1 MISYSIISHT
11 HTLYKEEALAEYVQT
26 SLHKKKKISLKT
38 GNIVWGPKDE
48 LT

>member
-26 SLHKKKKISLKT
+26 SLHKQLKNRKYCLRSERRADVT
-38 GNIVWGPKDE
+38 
-48 LT
+48 T